1 MAKQSRILERDA
13 AVCSKIEMTYF
24 TGVRPMNETC
34 EVKFARLIIFKTFR
48 RAMSVITVIKGPTNI
63 RKFLSADLMFC

>member
-24 TGVRPMNETC
+24 TGVRPMNETF
-34 EVKFARLIIFKTFR
+34 EVKFAQLIIFKTFR
-48 RAMSVITVIKGPTNI
+48 RATAIHECYHRDK
-63 RKFLSADLMFC
+63 RADQYQEVPIC